1 MKKIIA
7 IFLVAIIFIMPA
19 TALAQKE
26 DVTSVEASVV
36 NVVMQ
41 YIEQNYRFDID
52 EKVMFENV
60 VKNILKENPELYDEI
75 LKAMLSSLDEH
86 SEYYTAE
93 EYSDFYSYVE
103 VEIVGI
109 GAYLE
114 SDGEYVRIGSVIKDS
129 PADKAGL
136 MANDRILFADGVS
149 LKNMGSEYAA
159 STIRGERGTT
169 VKLEIERNGIL
180 MNYSVVRDK
189 VQTKTTACALLDNNI
204 GYIQIVSFSS
214 ATATHFSEDLASL
227 KEQGADRF
235 IIDLRNNG
243 GGVTDQALECAGI
256 FLPKDTPLML
266 IKTKTDSQTVTNVS
280 EGQDYPLVI
289 LINEYS
295 ASASE
300 IFTAALKYNNM
311 ATVVGKTSFGKGTM
325 QNTASLGVYGG
336 LKLTVAEFCGPY
348 GEIINGEGIVPNVV
362 IDNVKKAVEPGYFET
377 LKYEKK
383 FSVGDQDEQIAVL
396 KKMLAVLG
404 YISTSNT
411 DEFFDMSLYN
421 AVKNFQKETGLFS
434 YGVLDFSTQIAIN
447 NMANDA
453 MYLEDTQLNKAI
465 EIINSK

>member
-180 MNYSVVRDK
+180 MNYSVVRDRNS
-189 VQTKTTACALLDNNI
+189 VDARFAFSCF
-204 GYIQIVSFSS
+204 SF
-214 ATATHFSEDLASL
+214 
-227 KEQGADRF
+227 
-235 IIDLRNNG
+235 
-243 GGVTDQALECAGI
+243 
-256 FLPKDTPLML
+256 
-266 IKTKTDSQTVTNVS
+266 
-280 EGQDYPLVI
+280 
-289 LINEYS
+289 
-295 ASASE
+295 
-300 IFTAALKYNNM
+300 
-311 ATVVGKTSFGKGTM
+311 
-325 QNTASLGVYGG
+325 
-336 LKLTVAEFCGPY
+336 
-348 GEIINGEGIVPNVV
+348 
-362 IDNVKKAVEPGYFET
+362 
-377 LKYEKK
+377 
-383 FSVGDQDEQIAVL
+383 
-396 KKMLAVLG
+396 
-404 YISTSNT
+404 
-411 DEFFDMSLYN
+411 
-421 AVKNFQKETGLFS
+421 
-434 YGVLDFSTQIAIN
+434 
-447 NMANDA
+447 
-453 MYLEDTQLNKAI
+453 
-465 EIINSK
+465 